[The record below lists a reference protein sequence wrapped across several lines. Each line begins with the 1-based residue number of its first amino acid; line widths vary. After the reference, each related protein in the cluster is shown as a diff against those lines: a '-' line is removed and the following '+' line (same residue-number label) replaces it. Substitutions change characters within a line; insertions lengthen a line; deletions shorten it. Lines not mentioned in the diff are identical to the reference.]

1 MVVAAYRARTEA
13 GDPAALAD
21 LGEPA
26 PELIATLELTAGAL
40 LLLGLPI
47 LLLELWRLWRRGRLA
62 GARGRGMLTSAFC
75 LLPATL
81 VEIVGFGALFALYY
95 AVAELAPSPR
105 ANTWATAAACLVLV
119 DLCYYVE
126 HRLAHRVNLLWSL
139 YHSVHHSADHF
150 DQTVALRVS
159 FMDFFFSPL
168 IYLPLVAGGF
178 DPVLVLVCLGLVL
191 AWQQWLHTELVGR
204 LPPLDPWLNTPS
216 NHRVHHGRSPEYV
229 DTNYGGILMIW
240 DRIFG
245 TYAPE
250 RASVDYGLV
259 APLAS
264 RHPLAVHFHV
274 FVKLLRGLRR
284 APSLRRRL
292 RLLLGPPGGH
302 GDAAS

>member
-1 MVVAAYRARTEA
+1 MVVAAYRAHVQ
-13 GDPAALAD
+13 GDDPAPLAGP
-21 LGEPA
+21 GEPV
-26 PELIATLELTAGAL
+26 PELITALDLIAGGL

-62 GARGRGMLTSAFC
+62 GRRGRGMLTSTFC

-81 VEIVGFGALFALYY
+81 IEVLGFGALLGLYY
-95 AVAELAPSPR
+95 AVAELAPWQR
-105 ANTWATAAACLVLV
+105 ANTWPTALACLVLV
-119 DLCYYVE
+119 DFCYYVE

-168 IYLPLVAGGF
+168 IYLPLVAVGF
-178 DPVLVLVCLGLVL
+178 DPILVLVCLGLVL

-204 LPPLDPWLNTPS
+204 LPLLDPWLNTPS
-216 NHRVHHGRSPEYV
+216 NHRVHHGRNPEYV

-240 DRIFG
+240 DRIFSS
-245 TYAPE
+245 YAAE
-250 RASVDYGLV
+250 RAPVDYGLV
-259 APLAS
+259 APLTS

-274 FVKLLRGLRR
+274 FVKLFRRLRA

-292 RLLLGPPGGH
+292 RLLLGPPGDHEG
-302 GDAAS
+302 AAP